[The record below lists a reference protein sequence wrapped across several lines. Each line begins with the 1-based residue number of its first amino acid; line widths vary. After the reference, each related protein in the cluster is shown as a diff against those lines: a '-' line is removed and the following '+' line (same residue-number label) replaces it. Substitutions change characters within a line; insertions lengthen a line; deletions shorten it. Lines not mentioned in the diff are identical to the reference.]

1 VTWKLV
7 PVEYDRSRCGAG
19 PAQESR
25 GKQAAEAAVSAPRG
39 REPDAVHEHDLGA
52 EWGKL
57 FLQFFD

>member
-1 VTWKLV
+1 M
-7 PVEYDRSRCGAG
+7 
-19 PAQESR
+19 
-25 GKQAAEAAVSAPRG
+25 QAAEAAVSAPRG